1 MAQVFPIITTNPLRN
16 KICVFPTEDD
26 CELTSNE
33 INSIIR
39 RNPHSFNNIFYKPY
53 IKRLEGIKKYKAI
66 RRQYQKYKKNNI
78 IKTSENPVYYIYN
91 IIDNEKNEY
100 YGIVGSIPHA
110 EFEAGYIRKIEKS
123 LPAAVEE
130 KTNQIDHIG
139 FISKPVTVVHE
150 DIPAIN
156 DIFERYKSKIP
167 LYEFTRNNG
176 FVHEVWQVV
185 DPEDVALI
193 KKAYKQAVKFYIIDD
208 NNNFEA
214 LHRIYKERSVKGQR
228 LFSGQE
234 AFNFF
239 PAFLIGQSQVKIHEY
254 KKGLPPEYAKSPE
267 EVLEILS
274 KDFNISPVDNFEL
287 PGKGEILLYTHIGKY
302 KLLPKS
308 HIDSQL
314 PDAFIFDRYILPV
327 ITENQKLISYD
338 EFKFCDGK
346 RSAKCVDNQLNKG
359 NCKMGFIIRPMD
371 FEEIENA
378 VKNNIKIPYKS
389 LYLEPRLLK
398 GLFIYEI

>member
-1 MAQVFPIITTNPLRN
+1 MAKVFPTITTNPLRN

-26 CELTSNE
+26 CELTPNE

-39 RNPHSFNNIFYKPY
+39 RNPYSFNNIFYKPY
-53 IKRLEGIKKYKAI
+53 IKRLKGTKKYKAI
-66 RRQYQKYKKNNI
+66 RRLYHKYKKNNI
-78 IKTSENPVYYIYN
+78 IKTVENSLFYIYN

-100 YGIVGSIPHA
+100 YGIVGQIPHS
-110 EFEAGYIRKIEKS
+110 EFESGNIRKIEKS
-123 LPAAVEE
+123 LPEAVEE
-130 KTNQIDHIG
+130 KTDQIDYIG
-139 FISKPVTVVHE
+139 FISKPITVVHE
-150 DIPAIN
+150 EIPVIN
-156 DIFERYKSKIP
+156 EIFDKYKSKIP

-185 DPEDVALI
+185 DPDDVALI
-193 KKAYKQAVKFYIIDD
+193 KNAYKQAVKFYIIDD

-214 LHRIYKERSVKGQR
+214 LYRIYKERSLKGQR

-239 PAFLIGQSQVKIHEY
+239 PAFLISQNQVKIHEY
-254 KKGLPPEYAKSPE
+254 KKGLPEDYPKSAE
-267 EVLEILS
+267 EVLNNLG
-274 KDFNISPVDNFEL
+274 KDFNIQPVDNYDL
-287 PGKGEILLYTHIGKY
+287 PQKGEILLYTHNGKY
-302 KLLPKS
+302 KLIPKA
-308 HIDSQL
+308 HIDSHL
-314 PDAFIFDRYILPV
+314 PDAFIFDSYILPV
-327 ITENQKLISYD
+327 ITENKTLLSYKD
-338 EFKFCDGK
+338 FKFCDGK
-346 RSAKCVDNQLNKG
+346 RTPKCVDNQLSKG

-378 VKNNIKIPYKS
+378 VKNDIKIPYKS